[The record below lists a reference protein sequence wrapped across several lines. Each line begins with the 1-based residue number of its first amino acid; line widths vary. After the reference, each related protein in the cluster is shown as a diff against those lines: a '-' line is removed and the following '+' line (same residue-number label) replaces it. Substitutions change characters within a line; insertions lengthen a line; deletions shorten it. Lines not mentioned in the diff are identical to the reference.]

1 MTIGVEIVSKNRA
14 GRSRKPNR
22 RVVALV
28 YNGLCT
34 FEFGIVAEVF
44 GLHRPE
50 VDREWYSFTSVA
62 AENGPLTAAGGIE
75 VKATGSRRALSTA
88 DTVVIP
94 GWRGKDTPVPSSLC
108 RTVQRAYARGARIVS
123 VCSGAY
129 VLAAAGL
136 LDGRRAT
143 THWRYVD
150 DLSRKY
156 PQVRMEPDQLYVEEG
171 NIFTSAG
178 SSAGIDVCLHIVR
191 QDYGAEVANLV
202 ARRLVMHA
210 HRQGGQSQFIA
221 QPVPVDY
228 EADRLSGTVDFVREH
243 LDQPHSVASLAQ
255 QARMSP
261 RTFQRRFVALTGLPV
276 GKWLIQERVN
286 RACTLLEAS
295 DTPLDAVAAAVGTS
309 SAANLQYHFRNTLGV
324 SPGQY
329 RKRFSDPQSR

>member
-1 MTIGVEIVSKNRA
+1 MTKNHR
-14 GRSRKPNR
+14 RSEPNR

-44 GLHRPE
+44 GLQRAEIEEP
-50 VDREWYSFTSVA
+50 WYSFRSVA
-62 AENGPLTAAGGIE
+62 AERGTLTAAGGIE
-75 VKATGSRRALSTA
+75 VRPTGSRRDVPSAG
-88 DTVVIP
+88 TVVVP
-94 GWRGKDTPVPSSLC
+94 GWRGKDTAVPSALC
-108 RTVQRAYARGARIVS
+108 RVVQRAYDRGARIVS

-143 THWRYVD
+143 THWRYVE
-150 DLSRKY
+150 DLGQKY
-156 PQVRMEPDQLYVEEG
+156 PLIRIEPDQLYVEDD

-191 QDYGAEVANLV
+191 QDYGSEIANLV

-221 QPVPVDY
+221 QPVPAAY
-228 EADRLSGTVDFVREH
+228 EAGRLSGTIDFVRKH
-243 LDQPHSVASLAQ
+243 LDQAHSVTSLAK

-261 RTFQRRFVALTGLPV
+261 RTFQRRFAALTGLPV
-276 GKWLIQERVN
+276 GRWLIQERVN

-295 DTPLDAVAAAVGTS
+295 DTPLDAISVAVGTS
-309 SAANLQYHFRNTLGV
+309 SVANLQYHFRNTLGV

-329 RKRFSDPQSR
+329 RKRFSDVEAG

>member
-1 MTIGVEIVSKNRA
+1 MTNEDEIVSKKHE
-14 GRSRKPNR
+14 SRGPNR

-44 GLHRPE
+44 GLERQE
-50 VDREWYSFTSVA
+50 IDEEWYSFRSVA
-62 AENGPLTAAGGIE
+62 AERGTLAAAGGIE
-75 VKATGSRRALSTA
+75 VRPTGSRRDLARA
-88 DTVVIP
+88 GTVVIP
-94 GWRGKDTPVPSSLC
+94 GWRGKDTPVPSALC
-108 RTVQRAYARGARIVS
+108 RSLQQAHDRGARIVS

-150 DLSRKY
+150 DLSEKY
-156 PQVRMEPDQLYVEEG
+156 PRVKMAPDQLYVEDG
-171 NIFTSAG
+171 NILTSAG

-191 QDYGAEVANLV
+191 SDYGAEIANLV

-210 HRQGGQSQFIA
+210 HRQGGQSQFIS

-228 EADRLSGTVDFVREH
+228 EADRLSGTIDFVRKH
-243 LDQPHSVASLAQ
+243 LDQAHSVASLATR
-255 QARMSP
+255 ARMSP
-261 RTFQRRFVALTGLPV
+261 RTFQRRFVALTGLSV
-276 GKWLIQERVN
+276 GRWLVQERVN

-295 DTPLDAVAAAVGTS
+295 DTPLAAVAAAVGTS
-309 SAANLQYHFRNTLGV
+309 SVANLQYHFRKTLGV
-324 SPGQY
+324 SPSQY
-329 RKRFSDPQSR
+329 RKRFSDVAMD